1 MSRLSESFA
10 IKNIL
15 PKDQILYYAIENER
29 GLPNTNVKLYGNKF
43 FEDLKDHK
51 KYNYNYNWKELH
63 IKTLRIL
70 KKFALKNPK
79 VSIIIKIKTGETPNR
94 KEYVKLPENIKIHYF
109 GVGHKLL
116 KESKVVI
123 AWNTTSILEA
133 IAANRFI
140 LLPYFHKK
148 NKSLKKDDEMLL
160 NLKKQNYGY
169 SENNFYEKLNYFVK
183 KKYNKNITYNNQYSL
198 QYHLGNMDNQA
209 SLRLNNFIKKNL
221 VFR

>member
-1 MSRLSESFA
+1 MERTSYQNY
-10 IKNIL
+10 KN
-15 PKDQILYYAIENER
+15 
-29 GLPNTNVKLYGNKF
+29 F
-43 FEDLKDHK
+43 
-51 KYNYNYNWKELH
+51 
-63 IKTLRIL
+63 

-133 IAANRFI
+133 IAANRFV

-148 NKSLKKDDEMLL
+148 NKSLKKEDEMLL

-169 SENNFYEKLNYFVK
+169 SENNFSMK
-183 KKYNKNITYNNQYSL
+183 KKYSKKLDYFIKKKYDKNITYNNKYSL
-198 QYHLGNMDNQA
+198 KHKIINKIIDNQA